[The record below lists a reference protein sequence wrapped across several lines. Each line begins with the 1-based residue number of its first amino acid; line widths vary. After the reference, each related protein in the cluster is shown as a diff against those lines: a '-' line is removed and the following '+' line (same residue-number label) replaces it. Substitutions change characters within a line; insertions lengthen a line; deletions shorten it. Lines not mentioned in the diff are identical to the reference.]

1 MAEKVC
7 YMWWQKINCSS
18 TDTDEVLS
26 STSNIPQWVLTPEA
40 IKELFNAIIK
50 QSQRQINSND
60 QQFMYEEFRAQ
71 QAEID
76 LDKEIQRLTN

>member
-1 MAEKVC
+1 MVA
-7 YMWWQKINCSS
+7 KINFSS